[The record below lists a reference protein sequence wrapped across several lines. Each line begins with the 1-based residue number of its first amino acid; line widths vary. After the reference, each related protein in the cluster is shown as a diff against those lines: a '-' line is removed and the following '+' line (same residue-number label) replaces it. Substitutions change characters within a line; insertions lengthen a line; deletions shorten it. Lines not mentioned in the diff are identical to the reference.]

1 VFGLSTFTVYNRKS
15 EKMNNNPYNNKAFFV
30 KYSGMRRSIMGLEG
44 AGEWK
49 TLEKMLPS
57 FKGKRILDL
66 GCGFG
71 WHCHYAIEH
80 GAASV
85 IGVDISEKMLA
96 VAKEK
101 TSKKIKYTCK
111 SIEDI
116 KFPKDSIDMV
126 ISSLAFHYLESF
138 EDIIKNVS
146 VWLTNGGD
154 FVFSV
159 EHPIFT
165 AYGTEDW
172 LYDSSGNILHWP
184 VDNYFSEGKR
194 ETKFLGEK
202 VLKYHKT
209 LTTYLNALIRGG
221 FEIKGVVEPQPNQDM
236 LKTIKGLKDELRR
249 PMMLI
254 VSARKK

>member
-1 VFGLSTFTVYNRKS
+1 
-15 EKMNNNPYNNKAFFV
+15 MNNNPYNNKAFFV